1 MERVF
6 IDTNVIIDLLRGK
19 EKVVTFF
26 KRIELGDVIGFTNK
40 VVFLET
46 VHVYLILTT
55 REGPLNLRK
64 KPELISSA
72 DLTPILEIF
81 DILQILPI
89 DPIKERDVVEII
101 TKYGLLP
108 NDALVLATCKNH
120 SIKYLISIDRED
132 FTIPCEKERIIL
144 IDSAEK
150 LKEILNKYFFPLS
163 GVNRAVSCNSSFIKL
178 KSFVIIIHRK
188 TQILGG

>member
-26 KRIELGDVIGFTNK
+26 KRIELGDIIGFTNK

-55 REGPLNLRK
+55 GEGPLNLRK

-108 NDALVLATCKNH
+108 NDALIVATCRYYGIQK
-120 SIKYLISIDRED
+120 IATFDGDFKRVDFLEVID
-132 FTIPCEKERIIL
+132 FK
-144 IDSAEK
+144 
-150 LKEILNKYFFPLS
+150 
-163 GVNRAVSCNSSFIKL
+163 
-178 KSFVIIIHRK
+178 
-188 TQILGG
+188 